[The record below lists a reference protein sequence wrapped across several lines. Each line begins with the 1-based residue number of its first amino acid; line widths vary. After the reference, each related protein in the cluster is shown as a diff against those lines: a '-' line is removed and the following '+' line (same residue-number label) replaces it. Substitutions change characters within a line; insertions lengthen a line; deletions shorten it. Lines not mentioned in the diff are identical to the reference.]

1 MVKIYKGVVVYQ
13 NIGNVIIPDAQ
24 VDDLKVNNIATIN
37 TLHVLDTLGLSSIK
51 IKSGT
56 VSKYALTDFDI
67 TNKKYVDDAV
77 AAGGFDPTQP
87 LTLTGMPVS
96 LTIKGDTE
104 IYNSINT
111 HNINGFY
118 LKNEDDETVG
128 SLKNGDETIILSS
141 YGNGTTITNNKLYLM
156 NGSGVSLDDYNY
168 NKGIKIDSDGI
179 EIKGYTGIKGIFSTN
194 NKSIDETNRYTKTI
208 SQSVSKL
215 SFIDS
220 KNNIYYIDD
229 NGQYIHQFSINN
241 NYSVDN
247 VRNIQIHENAENN
260 KSCCIDE
267 KDCVYVLS
275 LYNSNYNIIVYDL
288 INETLQTISLSSI
301 SYTPWRLI
309 HYNHLVLLITNN
321 SSNNQINIYKIVSN
335 TLSLIEEDKQ
345 LGGIIQT
352 YYIHNDSKS
361 INQILYIGTSEGV
374 GTPPTALSV
383 FDNNFNITLPNTIG
397 SYTVSNKNITCMT
410 SDYLGNIFIMPY
422 NGRNKII
429 MYTNDKIF
437 KVYDGPET
445 SKDAISCCVDKNNN
459 IYIIYDT
466 TDSIFGMLEYDLK
479 IKDYVYKEIEIES
492 DIPIKFT
499 YTTIYNDCL
508 VLGYGADLSGKFIVV
523 YRLNTSN
530 IIDNNNSSFNDLLNI
545 SNSKITIG
553 QNKIILNGYDGNI
566 TANNI
571 NLYSGTITKNAV
583 NDNDIIN
590 KKYFDTNSQHID
602 LSNTV
607 NFTYPYTS
615 INATGEIKA
624 GTITSGTGNN
634 QIQLKTN
641 GEITGKYLTLSEGI
655 NCGTIKAGSGGNQI
669 TLDTQTGGINGRFVA
684 TSGNITAGS
693 SPNQITLN
701 SSTGDISGKTLTLT
715 NELTTTGLT
724 CNAQSHF
731 NYDLKLHN
739 SKVMYI
745 CDDTGDYWLRF
756 NTDRS
761 VHSLIHSNTG
771 TLYLYNGDNYY
782 NSQNAR
788 GFKIQQSGI
797 EVKGLLKLVNGGT
810 TISPTNNNDIANK
823 AYVDTVASQ
832 GFDPS
837 LTLNLTNTNS
847 LITDG
852 DITSKT
858 LYKTEKASNDITYTL
873 KYTIDRNLNNPAG
886 LFYCPSNNKLYT
898 VKSGNLEASY
908 IVIYDIA
915 TGTTTT
921 KEITK
926 ENVSMI
932 EVTSFNGFYNIY
944 GYYNIPRDPYIL
956 ITGNDSN
963 NNSRYCYYDINSDTL
978 SILRSTSPVDVQASA
993 KISYNGWEYFYTDQ
1007 ANTTY
1012 NLYIKSRTDYYPG
1025 RTDIYMFNLSDPPKY
1040 LLPLNSEK
1048 QYFITLSSSKINLY
1062 RFNNSSTLITLD
1074 SYDTS
1079 NTTIKKIIYN
1089 NESDSCFVIGK
1100 NKVYKVDVVNDLLSV
1115 NLALDL
1121 SSDNSL
1127 TIYGGIVNYDG
1138 TLYLTSYSSTSPYT
1152 TYIQQYI
1159 LTNGTLKLVS
1169 ELARTNQKLTINY
1182 LVCAENKIYSVCKN
1196 ANTNQYYSNIAEI
1209 TTNKNSIISNN
1220 QTSLN
1225 GVLSI
1230 NNSSTFN
1237 YNNNDILT
1245 VGMLIELLKNFTC
1258 VHGECLDMSYLQDN
1272 TFINST
1278 KFINS
1283 C

>member
-13 NIGNVIIPDAQ
+13 NIGNVVIPDAQ

-56 VSKYALTDFDI
+56 VSKYALTNFDI

-168 NKGIKIDSDGI
+168 NKGIKIDCDGI
-179 EIKGYTGIKGIFSTN
+179 EIKGDTGIKGIFSTN

-229 NGQYIHQFSINN
+229 NGQYMHQFSINN

-335 TLSLIEEDKQ
+335 TLSLMEEDKQ

-352 YYIHNDSKS
+352 YYIHNDNKS
-361 INQILYIGTSEGV
+361 INQILYIGISEGV

-479 IKDYVYKEIEIES
+479 LKDYVYKEIEIES

-553 QNKIILNGYDGNI
+553 KNKILLNGYDGNI

-655 NCGTIKAGSGGNQI
+655 NCGTIKAGSGNTQI
-669 TLDTQTGGINGRFVA
+669 TLDTQTGEVKGTFI
-684 TSGNITAGS
+684 TSSGTITAGS
-693 SPNQITLN
+693 GNNQIKLN
-701 SSTGDISGKTLTLT
+701 TTNGDISGKTLTLSSDISAANETLNGQLNINTSNTDYNDLVIGYNT
-715 NELTTTGLT
+715 N
-724 CNAQSHF
+724 
-731 NYDLKLHN
+731 K
-739 SKVMYI
+739 
-745 CDDTGDYWLRF
+745 LRF
-756 NTDRS
+756 
-761 VHSLIHSNTG
+761 G
-771 TLYLYNGDNYY
+771 
-782 NSQNAR
+782 
-788 GFKIQQSGI
+788 
-797 EVKGLLKLVNGGT
+797 VNGGAT
-810 TISPTNNNDIANK
+810 TQIRADLGELQLYPGTDNNTYLRLSGGSNTKFVGQKFSFECPVVIQSGTVSTAPTNPNDIATK
-823 AYVDTVASQ
+823 SYVDTVAGA
-832 GFDPS
+832 GFDP
-837 LTLNLTNTNS
+837 TQTMNLTNANS

-926 ENVSMI
+926 ENVSMS
-932 EVTSFNGFYNIY
+932 EVISFNGFYNIY
-944 GYYNIPRDPYIL
+944 GYYSIPRDPYIL

-1089 NESDSCFVIGK
+1089 NESNSCFVIGK

-1121 SSDNSL
+1121 SSNNSL

-1225 GVLSI
+1225 GVLSV

-1245 VGMLIELLKNFTC
+1245 VGMLIKLLKNFIC